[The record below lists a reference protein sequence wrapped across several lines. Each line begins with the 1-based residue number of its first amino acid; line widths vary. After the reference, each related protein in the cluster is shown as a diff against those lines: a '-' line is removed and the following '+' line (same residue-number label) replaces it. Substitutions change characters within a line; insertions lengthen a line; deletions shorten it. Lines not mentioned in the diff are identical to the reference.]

1 MDPLVSVVITTHNL
15 EWCVN
20 ETISSVLA
28 QTYPRT
34 EVIVVDDAST
44 DKTALVVASFGP
56 RVKLIRNAR
65 RTRDPAINRNIGI
78 QAASGEYIAFLD
90 GDDLWESDK
99 LAVQVTTARQYPT
112 AGLIAVDGIQFR
124 HEDGAILKP
133 SLLDTIPWSSDA
145 DTQLVNLYERLLQG
159 CCIDTPS
166 QILVPRQVLEAVEG
180 YTSDLPPGP
189 GGGRSEDYDLLIK
202 IAAKFDFVLSR
213 RSLVRYR
220 YRSSSMSAAMQQHSL
235 YFTLGNIT
243 VLRRHLAVADKRH
256 KPLVRTIL
264 RRRFLYSCRAV
275 IEEGR
280 GGKRVWASRYLL
292 QLARRHPNTS
302 HAVRVGIS
310 LARVWRPIILSRAL
324 ARARTLFERE
334 GGA

>member
-44 DKTALVVASFGP
+44 DKTAHVVASFAP
-56 RVKLIRNAR
+56 RVKLICNAR
-65 RTRDPAINRNIGI
+65 RTRNPAINRNIGI

-90 GDDLWESDK
+90 GDDLWESEK
-99 LAVQVTTARQYPT
+99 LAVQATAARQYPT

-133 SLLDTIPWSSDA
+133 SLYDTIPWSSD
-145 DTQLVNLYERLLQG
+145 DDIQLINLYKRLLRG

-166 QILVPRQVLEAVEG
+166 QILVPRQVLDAVEG
-180 YTSDLPPGP
+180 FTVDLPPRP
-189 GGGRSEDYDLLIK
+189 GGGRGEDYDLLVK
-202 IAAKFDFVLSR
+202 IAAKFDFLLSR

-220 YRSSSMSAAMQQHSL
+220 YRSSSVSALAQQQSL
-235 YFTLGNIT
+235 YFVLGEIT

-256 KPLVRTIL
+256 TAVVRTTL
-264 RRRFLYSCRAV
+264 RRKFLYSCKAV
-275 IEEGR
+275 IEESR

-292 QLARRHPNTS
+292 QLARRCPTPS

-310 LARVWRPIILSRAL
+310 LARVWRPNLLSRAL
-324 ARARTLFERE
+324 ARARTLFGKE
-334 GGA
+334 GSA